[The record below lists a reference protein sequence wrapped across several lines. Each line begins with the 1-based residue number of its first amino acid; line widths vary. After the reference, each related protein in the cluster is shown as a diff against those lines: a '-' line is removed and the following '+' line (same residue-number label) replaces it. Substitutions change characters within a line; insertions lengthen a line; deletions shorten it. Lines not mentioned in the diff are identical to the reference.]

1 MAEFTGTDSLWQMSP
16 EQMELLRQNV
26 DLWQKMADS
35 GKGGYGN
42 GVVEALGEYA
52 DLAGN
57 IEELKEGLFEQLTGM
72 SFDSMYDSFIDTL
85 MDMDAS
91 AEDLRIICP
100 NTLCVPC
107 FQTKLVTCTARSLKL
122 VEQIR

>member
-1 MAEFTGTDSLWQMSP
+1 MAAVAGADD
-16 EQMELLRQNV
+16 LLRQNV

-42 GVVEALGEYA
+42 AVVDALDEYA

-57 IEELKEGLFEQLTGM
+57 LEGLKEGLFEQLTGI

-91 AEDLRIICP
+91 AEDFADNLSEY
-100 NTLCVPC
+100 LCVPC
-107 FQTKLVTCTARSLKL
+107 FQIKSVTCTARSGRL

>member
-1 MAEFTGTDSLWQMSP
+1 MSP
-16 EQMELLRQNV
+16 EQMDLLRQNV

-42 GVVEALGEYA
+42 AVVDALDEYA

-57 IEELKEGLFEQLTGM
+57 LEGLKEGLFEQLTGI

-91 AEDLRIICP
+91 AEDFADNLSEY
-100 NTLCVPC
+100 LCVPC
-107 FQTKLVTCTARSLKL
+107 FQIKSVTCTARSWKTGGTDS
-122 VEQIR
+122 VKV